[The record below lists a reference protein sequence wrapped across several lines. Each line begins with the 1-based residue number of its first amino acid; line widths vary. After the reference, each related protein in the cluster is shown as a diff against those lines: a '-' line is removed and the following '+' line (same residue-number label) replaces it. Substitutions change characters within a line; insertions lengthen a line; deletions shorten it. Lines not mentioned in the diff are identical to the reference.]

1 MIYKLSRYNWLLLLD
16 LFSTYVNK
24 KIQSTG
30 QVIPSMRTPIANSP
44 QKWKKHQI
52 LSQTH
57 LKNPHSHSTTSN
69 FTMIIKPSNTQFTHL
84 HSTSNPPIEIA
95 FCKQNLSQSIKQS
108 PIYTLTKLNSTISLT
123 HYADSTTALSSKTGK
138 HNWDFTFSNK

>member
-1 MIYKLSRYNWLLLLD
+1 MIYKLSRNNWLLLLN

-44 QKWKKHQI
+44 QKWKKTPNSFTNPSQKSTFSQHNLKFHPDNQTIQYPVHSFAHYLKPTNRNCI
-52 LSQTH
+52 LQT
-57 LKNPHSHSTTSN
+57 
-69 FTMIIKPSNTQFTHL
+69 KPLSINKTITHI
-84 HSTSNPPIEIA
+84 HTDKA
-95 FCKQNLSQSIKQS
+95 KFHHFV
-108 PIYTLTKLNSTISLT
+108 T